1 MQKDFKYE
9 ANIDLKALRTEV
21 DIQDIQ
27 CLMSIIVRTT
37 DNKQVLANVDLI
49 NQKVYLVDQTDLR
62 YNNDNFK
69 SKVLEHIRQKSFVA
83 EDLYEAK
90 QEDYDDFDN
99 ARKQQEIIENSLQ
112 EEQE

>member
-1 MQKDFKYE
+1 MEKHFKYE
-9 ANIDLKALRTEV
+9 ANIDLKAKSLFQDFE
-21 DIQDIQ
+21 IQDIQ
-27 CLMSIIVRTT
+27 FLVPINIKNT
-37 DNKQVLANVDLI
+37 DGSQILANIDLV
-49 NQKVYLVDQTDLR
+49 NQKIYFNDLK
-62 YNNDNFK
+62 YDNEEFK
-69 SKVLEHIRQKSFVA
+69 LKIFKHLQQKSYIE